1 MNRKDVFECRGDME
15 LDTKHE
21 LEVFLDS
28 VFNKFRGEA
37 LTEVNKLFNE
47 YPFMG
52 AEWQAINECQR
63 TILQLLPKDI
73 LQ

>member
-1 MNRKDVFECRGDME
+1 MNKKDVFECQSGME
-15 LDTKHE
+15 LDTTYE
-21 LEVFLDS
+21 IEIFLER

-37 LTEVNKLFNE
+37 LTEVNMLFNE

-63 TILQLLPKDI
+63 TILSLLPKDI
-73 LQ
+73 S